1 MKEKNSSLCD
11 NEIKKE
17 DIDTLISAKIK
28 NPGMRSQWFYY
39 QTIRDAMR
47 GDYVGSPGLS
57 KKIMQAIDQEP
68 TQIGRY
74 SQTKE
79 LAIEVNSYYWQFA
92 LAFTVLFAIGLAAV
106 NFPQGKTEAPV
117 QLVYEDMPTEIINAH
132 YANTSSTANYFVQT
146 SLLVK

>member
-1 MKEKNSSLCD
+1 
-11 NEIKKE
+11 
-17 DIDTLISAKIK
+17 
-28 NPGMRSQWFYY
+28 
-39 QTIRDAMR
+39 
-47 GDYVGSPGLS
+47 
-57 KKIMQAIDQEP
+57 
-68 TQIGRY
+68 
-74 SQTKE
+74 
-79 LAIEVNSYYWQFA
+79 